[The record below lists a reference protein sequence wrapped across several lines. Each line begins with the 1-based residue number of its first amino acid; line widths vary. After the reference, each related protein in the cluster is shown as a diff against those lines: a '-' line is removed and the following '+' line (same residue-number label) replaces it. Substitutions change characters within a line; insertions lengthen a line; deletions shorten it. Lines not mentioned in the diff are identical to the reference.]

1 MKISRCSEYATF
13 GTHELSTN
21 MIKALKDRKACLMAN
36 HGQVAFGENL
46 SKAFELAQ
54 EVENICHQYIIALK
68 MGEPKNL
75 SLAEMKKILEK
86 VKNYKKAVSYMTKVG
101 EHITLDII
109 GTTKEYDPSVFEKV
123 INDIA
128 KAAKVTILNISKYK
142 FEPQGFTIL
151 ALLAESHISFHTFP
165 EKGII
170 SFDFFTCGKVSP
182 SVAIDIIKKEFE
194 HKRIVK
200 KEFNRDTKSLY
211 HDIYSSP
218 GLQKSYVVN
227 DVLEDFKSKVG
238 QHIEILDLEQFGKS
252 LFIDGEI
259 QVASTDEHLYSSTFV
274 GSGLNLN
281 KDNERAAIIG
291 GGDGGVAREC
301 ISKNFNFIDWYELDP
316 EVVDVCN
323 KHLGDIGK
331 KATEK
336 NSVKC
341 VWGDAFESIKS
352 VSDDTYDHIFVD
364 LNDDQFCID
373 LAAKNMDSL
382 VRILK
387 PKGVITAQVGS
398 QDKKPQQVENWL
410 NVFNQNFGN
419 AKLSRVYI
427 PSFDCSWNFSS
438 SINH

>member
-1 MKISRCSEYATF
+1 
-13 GTHELSTN
+13 
-21 MIKALKDRKACLMAN
+21 
-36 HGQVAFGENL
+36 
-46 SKAFELAQ
+46 
-54 EVENICHQYIIALK
+54 
-68 MGEPKNL
+68 
-75 SLAEMKKILEK
+75 
-86 VKNYKKAVSYMTKVG
+86 MTKVG

-109 GTTKEYDPSVFEKV
+109 GTKKEYDPSVFERV

-128 KAAKVTILNISKYK
+128 KAANVTILNVSKYK

-170 SFDFFTCGKVSP
+170 SFDFFTCGNISP
-182 SVAIDIIKKEFE
+182 SVAVEIIKKEF
-194 HKRIVK
+194 KYDRIVK

-211 HDIYSSP
+211 RDIYSSP
-218 GLQKSYVVN
+218 GLHKSYVVN

-252 LFIDGEI
+252 LFIDNEI
-259 QVASTDEHLYSSTFV
+259 QVATSDEHLYSATFV
-274 GSGLNLN
+274 NSGLKLN
-281 KDNERAAIIG
+281 KDKENAAIIG

-301 ISKNFNFIDWYELDP
+301 ISKGFSFIDWFELDS

-323 KHLGDIGK
+323 KHLGKIGNK
-331 KATEK
+331 STEK

-341 VWGDAFESIKS
+341 IWGDAFESIKS
-352 VSDDTYDHIFVD
+352 VEDDKYDKIFVD

-382 VRILK
+382 IRILK
-387 PKGVITAQVGS
+387 PNGVITAQVGS
-398 QDKKPQQVENWL
+398 QDKKPDQVEKWL
-410 NVFNQNFGN
+410 DVFNKNFGN
-419 AKLSRVYI
+419 TTLDRVYI

>member
-1 MKISRCSEYATF
+1 
-13 GTHELSTN
+13 
-21 MIKALKDRKACLMAN
+21 
-36 HGQVAFGENL
+36 
-46 SKAFELAQ
+46 
-54 EVENICHQYIIALK
+54 
-68 MGEPKNL
+68 
-75 SLAEMKKILEK
+75 
-86 VKNYKKAVSYMTKVG
+86 MTKVG

-109 GTTKEYDPSVFEKV
+109 GTKKEYDPSVFERV

-128 KAAKVTILNISKYK
+128 KAANVTILNVSRYK

-170 SFDFFTCGKVSP
+170 SFDFFTCGNISP
-182 SVAIDIIKKEFE
+182 SVAVEIIKKEFK
-194 HKRIVK
+194 HDRIVK

-211 HDIYSSP
+211 RDIYSSP

-252 LFIDGEI
+252 LFIDNEI
-259 QVASTDEHLYSSTFV
+259 QVATSDEHLYSSTFV
-274 GSGLNLN
+274 NAGLKLN
-281 KDNERAAIIG
+281 KDKENAAIIG

-301 ISKNFNFIDWYELDP
+301 ISKGFSFIDWFELDS

-323 KHLGDIGK
+323 KHLGKIGNK
-331 KATEK
+331 STEK

-341 VWGDAFESIKS
+341 IWGDAFESIKS
-352 VSDDTYDHIFVD
+352 VEDDKYDKIFVD
-364 LNDDQFCID
+364 LNDDQLCID
-373 LAAKNMDSL
+373 LAAQNMDSL
-382 VRILK
+382 IRILK
-387 PKGVITAQVGS
+387 PNGVITAQVGS
-398 QDKKPQQVENWL
+398 QDKKPDQVEKWL
-410 NVFNQNFGN
+410 DVFNKNFGN
-419 AKLSRVYI
+419 TTLDRVYI